1 MVRGTPLAASGGS
14 QPLGSERPPRDDA
27 PVDLS
32 IKNVSEDLVCRLR
45 ERARRN
51 GRSIQDEVLAILEAA
66 ESTRMIR
73 RMRDSR

>member
-1 MVRGTPLAASGGS
+1 M
-14 QPLGSERPPRDDA
+14 
-27 PVDLS
+27 DLS
-32 IKNVSEDLVCRLR
+32 IKDVSEDLVCRLR

-66 ESTRMIR
+66 APAKISIHEARERVRALGIASPAESTRMIR